1 MREVQGSSPGHDI
14 FFSIFFV
21 NISFITPAI
30 FSHMYMSTCKISLD
44 DHEEEKIAQVGKNL
58 GGTPK
63 TRGEN

>member
-1 MREVQGSSPGHDI
+1 MGKKWVKKTFPHCIIMGAD
-14 FFSIFFV
+14 
-21 NISFITPAI
+21 TY
-30 FSHMYMSTCKISLD
+30 MYTSTCKISLD

>member
-1 MREVQGSSPGHDI
+1 MI
-14 FFSIFFV
+14 FLFFIFHFFF
-21 NISFITPAI
+21 NIFFITPAN

-58 GGTPK
+58 GGTSK